1 MSILYL
7 IIINILISSS
17 SDNIYCLFNRNYL
30 AMTAKIIDGKAI
42 AEQNLNKLKQEILE
56 RENNDIR
63 RPCLAV
69 ILVGDDPASSIY
81 VNKKKS
87 ACENVGIKSVS
98 HQLPTDTNQ
107 SNLNDL
113 INTLNQDEDVDGIL
127 VQSPLPKHL
136 DEELIIELISPNKD
150 VDGFHPFNIGSLAIR
165 QPRLRSCTPYGVIK
179 MLKASNINLEG
190 LDATIVGVSNNVGR
204 PMALELLLEKCT
216 ITSCHSRTKDLEAK
230 VRQADLVVV
239 AAGKQN
245 LVRGEWIKK
254 GAIVVDIG
262 INRINNKLVGDVE
275 FEVASQN
282 ASYITP
288 VPGGVGPMTVAT
300 LMENTLQAQKL
311 NAIGLQ

>member
-1 MSILYL
+1 
-7 IIINILISSS
+7 
-17 SDNIYCLFNRNYL
+17 
-30 AMTAKIIDGKAI
+30 MTAKIIDGKAI

-98 HQLPTDTNQ
+98 HQLPTDTKQ

-311 NAIGLQ
+311 SAIGLQ

>member
-1 MSILYL
+1 MV
-7 IIINILISSS
+7 
-17 SDNIYCLFNRNYL
+17 
-30 AMTAKIIDGKAI
+30 AKIIDGNAI
-42 AEQNLNKLKQEILE
+42 SKECLSLLKEEIQQRKNE
-56 RENNDIR
+56 VIR
-63 RPCLAV
+63 PPCLAV

-98 HQLPTDTNQ
+98 HHLPSNTTQ
-107 SNLNDL
+107 SDLNDL
-113 INTLNQDEDVDGIL
+113 INTLNKNKDVDGIL
-127 VQSPLPKHL
+127 VQSPLPKNL
-136 DEELIIELISPNKD
+136 NEELIIELISPNKD

-179 MLKASNINLEG
+179 MLKASDIELEG

-216 ITSCHSRTKDLEAK
+216 ITSCHSRTKNLEEK

-254 GAIVVDIG
+254 GAIVIDIG
-262 INRINNKLVGDVE
+262 INRIDNKLVGDVE
-275 FEVASQN
+275 FEVASKN

-288 VPGGVGPMTVAT
+288 VPGGVGPMTVST

-311 NAIGLQ
+311 NNSSLQ

>member
-1 MSILYL
+1 
-7 IIINILISSS
+7 
-17 SDNIYCLFNRNYL
+17 
-30 AMTAKIIDGKAI
+30 MTAKILDGKAI
-42 AEQNLNKLKQEILE
+42 AEQNLNKLKKEIIE
-56 RENNDIR
+56 RENEGIR
-63 RPCLAV
+63 PPCLAV

-87 ACENVGIKSVS
+87 ACANVGIKSVS
-98 HQLPTDTNQ
+98 HQLPSDTTQ
-107 SNLNDL
+107 PDLNDL

-150 VDGFHPFNIGSLAIR
+150 IDGFHPFNIGSLAIR

>member
-1 MSILYL
+1 
-7 IIINILISSS
+7 NILISLS
-17 SDNIYCLFNRNYL
+17 SDKIYCLFNRNYL

-311 NAIGLQ
+311 NAIG

>member
-1 MSILYL
+1 
-7 IIINILISSS
+7 
-17 SDNIYCLFNRNYL
+17 
-30 AMTAKIIDGKAI
+30 MTAKIIDGKAI

-113 INTLNQDEDVDGIL
+113 INTLNQDKDVDGIL

-136 DEELIIELISPNKD
+136 DEDLIIELISPNKD

>member
-1 MSILYL
+1 
-7 IIINILISSS
+7 
-17 SDNIYCLFNRNYL
+17 
-30 AMTAKIIDGKAI
+30 MTAKIIDGNAI
-42 AEQNLNKLKQEILE
+42 SKENLSNLKQEIQQ
-56 RENNDIR
+56 RENDGIR
-63 RPCLAV
+63 PPCLAV
-69 ILVGDDPASSIY
+69 ILVGEDPASSIY

-98 HQLPTDTNQ
+98 HHLPTDTTQ
-107 SNLNDL
+107 SDLNDL
-113 INTLNQDEDVDGIL
+113 IKTLNENEDVDGIL
-127 VQSPLPKHL
+127 VQSPLPKQL
-136 DEELIIELISPNKD
+136 NEDLIIELISPNKD

-179 MLKASNINLEG
+179 MLKAAKINLEG

-216 ITSCHSRTKDLEAK
+216 ITSCHSKTKDLEGK

-239 AAGKQN
+239 AAGRQN
-245 LVRGEWIKK
+245 LVKGEWIKQ

-262 INRINNKLVGDVE
+262 INRIDNKLVGDVE
-275 FEVASQN
+275 FEVASKN

-311 NAIGLQ
+311 NNSSLQ

>member
-1 MSILYL
+1 
-7 IIINILISSS
+7 
-17 SDNIYCLFNRNYL
+17 
-30 AMTAKIIDGKAI
+30 MTAKIIDGKAI

-113 INTLNQDEDVDGIL
+113 INNLNQDEDVDGIL

>member
-1 MSILYL
+1 
-7 IIINILISSS
+7 
-17 SDNIYCLFNRNYL
+17 
-30 AMTAKIIDGKAI
+30 MTAKIIDGKAI

-98 HQLPTDTNQ
+98 HQLPTDTSQ

-262 INRINNKLVGDVE
+262 INRIKNKLVGDVE

-311 NAIGLQ
+311 NAISLQ

>member
-1 MSILYL
+1 
-7 IIINILISSS
+7 
-17 SDNIYCLFNRNYL
+17 
-30 AMTAKIIDGKAI
+30 MTAKIIDGKAI

-275 FEVASQN
+275 FEVASQF
-282 ASYITP
+282 ASHITP

-311 NAIGLQ
+311 SAIGLQ

>member
-1 MSILYL
+1 
-7 IIINILISSS
+7 
-17 SDNIYCLFNRNYL
+17 
-30 AMTAKIIDGKAI
+30 MTAKIIDGKAI

-98 HQLPTDTNQ
+98 HQLPTDTKQ

-150 VDGFHPFNIGSLAIR
+150 VDGFHPFNIGLLAIR